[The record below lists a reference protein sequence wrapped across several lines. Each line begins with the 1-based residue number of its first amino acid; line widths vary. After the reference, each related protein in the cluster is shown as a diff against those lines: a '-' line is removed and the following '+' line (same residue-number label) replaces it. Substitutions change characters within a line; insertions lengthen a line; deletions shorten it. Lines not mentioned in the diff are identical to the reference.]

1 MARETQGCR
10 AIHRDCRYF
19 QHVDCRIV
27 WNLRQDPRLLW
38 NQTKSLILKIWA
50 GYDIAFNC
58 IQQVPMLLM
67 LSVHP
72 SRRSDLLSDDK
83 IEFSPKVQAR
93 DFKDAFGNICSR
105 LVAPTGL
112 LEVRNEFAI
121 ADSGEPDII
130 ATDAAQWPIDA
141 LPDDALMYLLGSRYC
156 DTQKPSDFAWSMF
169 GRVEGGKARA
179 RRYAKCVHDRIE
191 FGYHHARDD
200 RTASEGHQERIG
212 VCRDFA
218 HLAIAFCQCMNI
230 PARYCTGYL
239 GI

>member
-1 MARETQGCR
+1 
-10 AIHRDCRYF
+10 
-19 QHVDCRIV
+19 
-27 WNLRQDPRLLW
+27 
-38 NQTKSLILKIWA
+38 
-50 GYDIAFNC
+50 
-58 IQQVPMLLM
+58 MLLM

-83 IEFSPKVQAR
+83 IEFSPKVQPR

-156 DTQKPSDFAWSMF
+156 DTQKPVGFCVVHVW
-169 GRVEGGKARA
+169 A
-179 RRYAKCVHDRIE
+179 RRGR
-191 FGYHHARDD
+191 
-200 RTASEGHQERIG
+200 
-212 VCRDFA
+212 
-218 HLAIAFCQCMNI
+218 
-230 PARYCTGYL
+230 
-239 GI
+239 